1 MFNYSIIKNRTT
13 GEDAIRINDEP
24 FEGIIFSFG
33 QISFNEN
40 KETNWLNLNFE
51 YQIIDK
57 ANKEFGNLEPFEE
70 YLGELLQ
77 DIIHRQ
83 VEEINNIA

>member
-1 MFNYSIIKNRTT
+1 MFNYSVIKNRTT
-13 GEDAIRINDEP
+13 GEDAIRIND
-24 FEGIIFSFG
+24 
-33 QISFNEN
+33 
-40 KETNWLNLNFE
+40 
-51 YQIIDK
+51 
-57 ANKEFGNLEPFEE
+57 EPFEE